1 MDSNIDG
8 PMIVRNPKEAPNFV
22 ASFASAR
29 RPDKILTDSF
39 PRELVPSSGLL
50 ARRLIRPMPFVA
62 ALACFCVFAEWAQRP
77 LPKKSDIDPPDSGN
91 HSIRLSFSQSS
102 ILRGV
107 AYARTDIG
115 GAYKLN
121 PSTDTWTPLLDFA
134 NDTTWAYWGVSAIA
148 TDPVQTSRLYLAV
161 GGYTNSWDPNNG
173 NILISTNYGASFTA
187 SPLPFKVGGNMPGRG
202 KSSEWYKSY
211 DLTQKRLTRNMN
223 SPFQGERLVVD
234 PNSNGILF
242 FGAASGKGLWKSTN
256 FGATWTQVTSF
267 PSVGTYAP
275 DPSDSS
281 GYNSQLIG
289 IAWVTFDSTSG
300 TAGSATP
307 RIFVGV
313 ANKGST
319 NIYVTTNGGTSWSA
333 VPGQQTTYLPHKGV
347 LSPSEKMLYVSY
359 SDGAG
364 PYDGTLGSVF
374 KYNIAT
380 SVWTD
385 ITPATG
391 SDLYF
396 GFGGVAVDLQS
407 PGTIMVAALNSW
419 WPDGQ
424 IYRSTDSGATWSP
437 LWNWQSYPTMNKFYT
452 YSDSLAPWIGPNFVD
467 GTPGDTQIGW
477 MMEALVIDPF
487 DSNHWL
493 YGTGET
499 IYGGHDLKKWD
510 TTHNVSISSLAD
522 GIEETSV
529 QGLISPPTGANL
541 ISALGDI
548 QGFVHNS
555 LTKPPVLADYWSN
568 PKWSTTADLDFAGN
582 VPNSIVRIGTGD
594 STQGKQVAISNDGGK
609 TWSQD
614 FGAADNVQG
623 GKVAFSANADTVLW
637 RTNGQGVMVSQ
648 FTSAFTAVNSLPATA
663 AIASD
668 KVNNS
673 VFYGAATNSFY
684 ISTDGG
690 KTFTK
695 TASLGTSNVP
705 VKIVVHPKVSGDV
718 WVSTDTGLFH
728 STNSGTS
735 FTAISGIT
743 QAWAIA
749 LGAPKTSTGYPAIFA
764 AAKIGTV
771 GYFRS
776 DDMGVNWVQI
786 NDVAHGFGSASSN
799 CISGDPRIYGR
810 VYIGTNG
817 RGIFYGDASGAAPPP
832 TSTASSTTTSS
843 RSSSTVSSTTRSSS
857 TTTSRSSTTVS
868 STTTSSA
875 PGATQSA
882 FGQCGG
888 QGWTGPTVCASGF
901 KCVAQNDFYSQCVSS

>member
-1 MDSNIDG
+1 MPYYSVLAVLVAAIAAPLVDAASQAYTWKNVKIG
-8 PMIVRNPKEAPNFV
+8 GGGGFVPGIVFNPKE
-22 ASFASAR
+22 
-29 RPDKILTDSF
+29 
-39 PRELVPSSGLL
+39 
-50 ARRLIRPMPFVA
+50 
-62 ALACFCVFAEWAQRP
+62 Q
-77 LPKKSDIDPPDSGN
+77 
-91 HSIRLSFSQSS
+91 
-102 ILRGV
+102 GV

-121 PSTDTWTPLLDFA
+121 AATDTWTPLLDFA
-134 NDTTWAYWGVSAIA
+134 SDSTWNYWGVAAIA
-148 TDPVQTSRLYLAV
+148 TDPVQTNRLYLAC
-161 GGYTNSWDPNNG
+161 GGYTNSFDPNNG
-173 NILISTNYGASFTA
+173 NILISTDYGATFTA

-202 KSSEWYKSY
+202 MV
-211 DLTQKRLTRNMN
+211 R
-223 SPFQGERLVVD
+223 ERLVVD

-256 FGATWTQVTSF
+256 FGATWAQVTSF

-275 DPSDSS
+275 DPSDST
-281 GYNSQLIG
+281 GYNSALIG

-300 TAGSATP
+300 TAGSPTP

-313 ANKGST
+313 ANQGSS
-319 NIYVTTNGGTSWSA
+319 NIFVSTNGGSTWSA
-333 VPGQQTTYLPHKGV
+333 VAGQNTTYLPHKGV
-347 LSPSEKMLYVSY
+347 LSPTEKVLYISY
-359 SDGAG
+359 SNGAG

-374 KYNIAT
+374 KYNLT
-380 SVWTD
+380 SSVWTD

-396 GFGGVAVDLQS
+396 GFGGVAVDLKT

-424 IYRSTDSGATWSP
+424 IYRSTNGGASWTP
-437 LWNWQSYPTMNKFYT
+437 LWSWLSYPTMNKFYS
-452 YSDSLAPWIGPNFVD
+452 YSDSLAPWLGPNFVD
-467 GTPGDTQIGW
+467 GTPGDLQIGW

-493 YGTGET
+493 YGTGAT
-499 IYGGHDLKKWD
+499 IYGGHNLKNWD

-529 QGLISPPTGANL
+529 QGLISPPTGPPL

-555 LTKPPVLADYWSN
+555 VTTAPSVVWTN

-594 STQGKQVAISNDGGK
+594 STSGKQVALSNDGGQ

-623 GKVAFSANADTVLW
+623 GKVALSANADTVLW
-637 RTNGQGVMVSQ
+637 RTNGQGVLVSQ
-648 FTSAFTAVNSLPATA
+648 FTNPFTAVSSLPATA

-668 KVNNS
+668 KLNNS
-673 VFYGAATNSFY
+673 VFYGANSNTFY
-684 ISTDGG
+684 LSTDGG
-690 KTFTK
+690 KTFAAK
-695 TASLGTSNVP
+695 QSVLGVSASP
-705 VKIVVHPKVSGDV
+705 VKIVVNPKVSGDV

-728 STNSGTS
+728 STNFGTS
-735 FTAISGIT
+735 FTAIPGIT
-743 QAWAIA
+743 AAWAIA
-749 LGAPKTSTGYPAIFA
+749 LGAPKTATSYPAIFA

-776 DDMGVNWVQI
+776 DDAGVNWIQI
-786 NDVAHGFGSASSN
+786 NDAAHGFGSASSN
-799 CISGDPRIYGR
+799 VISGDPRIYGR

-817 RGIFYGDASGAAPPP
+817 RGIFYGDASGAAPPAS
-832 TSTASSTTTSS
+832 TTASSTSATTTKSTT
-843 RSSSTVSSTTRSSS
+843 TVSSTTTVKS
-857 TTTSRSSTTVS
+857 TTTIS

-875 PGATQSA
+875 PASTGTQTA

-888 QGWTGPTVCASGF
+888 QGWTGPTVCVAGF
-901 KCVAQNDFYSQCVSS
+901 TCTFSNTFYSQCVPS